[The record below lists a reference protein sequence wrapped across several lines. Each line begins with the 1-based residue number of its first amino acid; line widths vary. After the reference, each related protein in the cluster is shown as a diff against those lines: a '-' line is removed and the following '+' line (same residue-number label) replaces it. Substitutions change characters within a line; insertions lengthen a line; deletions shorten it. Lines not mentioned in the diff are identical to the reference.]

1 MQIDLTA
8 KVALVTGA
16 SSGIGFAIAKRLIES
31 GATVVI
37 TGRKQN
43 TIEEAATALGED
55 CIPLVA
61 DVTQASEMDG
71 VVQRIQQTLGELD
84 IVVANAGVGANAPL
98 GEIDDQ
104 KFEKVISTNLKGVLN
119 TVQSA
124 LPMLLPG
131 ASIVLIG
138 STGSFEAPST
148 MSVYGATKA
157 GLRAFAKT
165 WIKDIKGRGIRI
177 NVVSPGAID
186 TPSLRDALGGDG
198 NSAID
203 ALNERS
209 PIGRIGKPEE
219 VANVVAFFASEAA
232 SYINGEELYVD
243 GGLKV

>member
-1 MQIDLTA
+1 MRIDLTA
-8 KVALVTGA
+8 KVALVTGG
-16 SSGIGFAIAKRLIES
+16 SSGIGFAIAKQLTEC
-31 GATVVI
+31 GAAVAI
-37 TGRKQN
+37 TGRTRD
-43 TIEEAATALGED
+43 TIDSAASSIGGGCLP
-55 CIPLVA
+55 IVA
-61 DVTQASEMDG
+61 DVTQADEMDAA
-71 VVQRIQQTLGELD
+71 VQRIGETLGGLH

-104 KFEKVISTNLKGVLN
+104 KFEKVVGTNLKGVLN

-124 LPMLLPG
+124 LPMLGHG
-131 ASIVLIG
+131 ASIVLMG

-157 GLRAFAKT
+157 GMRAFAKT

-186 TPSLRDALGGDG
+186 TPSLRDALGSDGD
-198 NSAID
+198 SAID

-209 PIGRIGKPEE
+209 PIGRIGTPEE
-219 VANVVAFFASEAA
+219 VANVVAFFASDSA

>member
-37 TGRKQN
+37 TGRKQDA
-43 TIEEAATALGED
+43 IEEAAAALGED

-71 VVQRIQQTLGELD
+71 VVRRIQQTLGKLD

-98 GEIDDQ
+98 GEIDDE
-104 KFEKVISTNLKGVLN
+104 KFEKVIGTNLKGALN

-124 LPMLLPG
+124 LPMLRPG

-186 TPSLRDALGGDG
+186 TPSLRDALGGNG
-198 NSAID
+198 NSAIN

-209 PIGRIGKPEE
+209 PIGRIGTPEE
-219 VANVVAFFASEAA
+219 VANVVAFFASDAA